1 MIKINIIIIK
11 FINIYKIYGEFSQ
24 FIKINS
30 SNKSFLKFGI
40 LELILVV
47 TGILIALQV
56 NNYNEYLKDRE
67 EEKNILL
74 AFHYETSNNLE
85 ILNRSIKEKRTIIKL
100 NKEILDK
107 VGPKA
112 TWDSTSN
119 LDSLMYY
126 ITVSGWIYV
135 PNDGVLNEII
145 NSGKLSLI
153 KDQNLK
159 NEISSIPRLSNLI
172 LSEDNLYRDD
182 LHQYFLPYFAKS
194 FLLKNATK
202 YRTLHEYFES
212 DLGKSKFLK
221 NYKKF
226 YKIQSLK
233 IF

>member
-1 MIKINIIIIK
+1 MS
-11 FINIYKIYGEFSQ
+11 FLR

-40 LELILVV
+40 VELILVV

-119 LDSLMYY
+119 LDSLM
-126 ITVSGWIYV
+126 
-135 PNDGVLNEII
+135 
-145 NSGKLSLI
+145 
-153 KDQNLK
+153 
-159 NEISSIPRLSNLI
+159 
-172 LSEDNLYRDD
+172 
-182 LHQYFLPYFAKS
+182 
-194 FLLKNATK
+194 
-202 YRTLHEYFES
+202 
-212 DLGKSKFLK
+212 
-221 NYKKF
+221 
-226 YKIQSLK
+226 
-233 IF
+233 

>member
-1 MIKINIIIIK
+1 M
-11 FINIYKIYGEFSQ
+11 
-24 FIKINS
+24 
-30 SNKSFLKFGI
+30 
-40 LELILVV
+40 
-47 TGILIALQV
+47 
-56 NNYNEYLKDRE
+56 
-67 EEKNILL
+67 L

-159 NEISSIPRLSNLI
+159 NEISSIPRLSNLS

-182 LHQYFLPYFAKS
+182 LHQCF
-194 FLLKNATK
+194 
-202 YRTLHEYFES
+202 H
-212 DLGKSKFLK
+212 
-221 NYKKF
+221 
-226 YKIQSLK
+226 
-233 IF
+233 IFC

>member
-1 MIKINIIIIK
+1 MS
-11 FINIYKIYGEFSQ
+11 FLR

-159 NEISSIPRLSNLI
+159 NEISSIPRLSNFGL
-172 LSEDNLYRDD
+172 
-182 LHQYFLPYFAKS
+182 
-194 FLLKNATK
+194 
-202 YRTLHEYFES
+202 
-212 DLGKSKFLK
+212 
-221 NYKKF
+221 
-226 YKIQSLK
+226 
-233 IF
+233 